1 LRKPNEKLRKALVL
15 LVTWGALLGFF
26 LSYEHYFVDGQRE
39 YLIDRDFRNLSRL
52 SAQLNAEFH
61 RATDSVSSLARIL
74 EWEEKREKPK
84 ESDLKKECPTDEKQ
98 GLCFDALAY
107 AHAYLEG
114 AWDRKAPTRKFLLCL
129 GENAGTIRLDQ
140 PKNPSGLYVSVQCP
154 PDQRTETK
162 GTAGGTPSESYLGMD
177 MAVWVRKAFSDYKN
191 TFEDILITDEAGRV
205 LYQQSPTGAHISDLR
220 PILARGTDVATKQK
234 IFGWPGGTS
243 QDSSLAE
250 PAAKSSESSE
260 TTGSGKEARPSASS
274 ERLQRL
280 AQGSSATKVT
290 IGGKDYL
297 LFAQPSPVMLG
308 NRADAGDRWRLVLV
322 GLRLAAKV
330 DAESHAMPY
339 SVLIW
344 LSLCGV
350 VLFGLSWPLFKF
362 QYMSNTER
370 FRPRD
375 GWVLVFTLL
384 LVCSGLTLMLLN
396 ASYLRASR
404 IRADQELKRLA
415 SQIKHKFNDEVSLAL
430 RQLEQLQ
437 TTDEVKNVFASNKT
451 FRGNYPIEKDIGR
464 PYPYFEVAFWGDD
477 QGTQLAKLDVRQVA
491 TPPVDLTGLPFYKA
505 VTSEMKWAQLE
516 GGPESCLSGSH
527 QDLENCSYF
536 EPILSPNTDE
546 FAPVLAAPFYRWAD
560 AEPRSAFDR
569 VAVQVLVFRPM
580 SVVGPI
586 LPPGYGFAIID
597 SDCQVLFHSDSF
609 RDMRENFCQESKDPS
624 ELRSWL
630 FGGADTALNITYG
643 GRGER
648 AYLTNFPLPGLT
660 SKLPTYLTVFQEGGQ
675 QLTLELALNL
685 VCSILLG
692 FYFVVLVLVALGHL
706 LLRGPLQWDYAPR
719 LVWPCRDFA
728 MQYVQVV
735 CMSFLLCLLYRWFYL
750 TVHEAPLVGLTLGV
764 VFFSTLFAVLRLSST
779 SDVLVKWG
787 TAFGALAV
795 LAWGV
800 LALLPSHSASARE
813 GIREWMKPPCLP
825 FAFGLFSV
833 LVSHP
838 FFSLERILKD
848 NQTLLNSLRKR
859 VTNLWELAYC
869 VAVVSLIACASIIP
883 CAGFFKYAYDA
894 VDEISLKHDE
904 AVLADR
910 LVARRDRI
918 SSYYKSLNAP
928 RVAEARL
935 QQTLDRYDTGG
946 TDTGLPGNEPLFEI
960 WNESDSP
967 PSQCPPDAPKDQN
980 DFGLNDWIEKQIAR
994 ATMTFP
1000 SNELGSEISRL
1011 GLATTDDSAAWE
1023 RSWTEP
1029 HANTFALHWKGPG
1042 APRFHICA
1050 AYPEWKGLG
1059 TWEHIG
1065 LGLFL
1070 VAIVFWLF
1078 HIAKQI
1084 FLGNVESPP
1093 PLEVAKWKQVSDIK
1107 RDALVIGLPR
1117 SGKTGQLKRL
1127 KDLDPRDFRDLRDFD
1142 NQRSSASRLGELE
1155 STDSHCGVIILDQF
1169 DFNMRDPAWNEKRL
1183 ELVSKFLDKTNQKLV
1198 LVSAIDPM
1206 YFLLEERET
1215 VLCKEENPQTVSL
1228 LLERWARTLDRFT
1241 RVKLS
1246 NEITDEFSNESDTYF
1261 EKGGESAKFAKW
1273 IWDECAFT
1281 PMLQKIGV
1289 GLLRKFRN
1297 SPLPSHDQ
1305 LVGLVAEPADV
1316 YYRMLWNGLTGNE
1329 RLALYQLALDGWANP
1344 KNTPT
1349 LRQLEQK
1356 QLIYRQ
1362 PMYRI
1367 MNDSFRSFIRSSEHQ
1382 KEILQWQKK
1391 EQESTW
1397 EILRFILV
1405 AAVIGVGLWLLYA
1418 QAQLFQI
1425 GAGYITA
1432 LATLLTAIAGFTA
1445 RLKRPAP
1452 ASPPGDGGES

>member
-1 LRKPNEKLRKALVL
+1 LRKPNDKLRKALVL

-26 LSYEHYFVDGQRE
+26 LGYEHYFVDGQRE

-61 RATDSVSSLARIL
+61 RATDSVSSLAKIMER
-74 EWEEKREKPK
+74 EEKPK
-84 ESDLKKECPTDEKQ
+84 ESEPSKACPPEETD

-107 AHAYLEG
+107 AHSYLEE
-114 AWDRKAPTRKFLLCL
+114 AWDRKTPTPNFLFCL

-140 PKNPSGLYVSVQCP
+140 PKNPSGLYVSVKCP
-154 PDQRTETK
+154 PEQTQ
-162 GTAGGTPSESYLGMD
+162 SESYLGMD
-177 MAVWVRKAFSDYKN
+177 MAVWVRNVFSDYNN

-220 PILARGTDVATKQK
+220 PILAKGTDVATKQK

-243 QDSSLAE
+243 QESSLAE
-250 PAAKSSESSE
+250 PAASKSSESSE
-260 TTGSGKEARPSASS
+260 TTGSSKETRPTVPS

-280 AQGSSATKVT
+280 AQGSSATRVT

-297 LFAQPSPVMLG
+297 LFAQPSPVMLS
-308 NRADAGDRWRLVLV
+308 NRADAADQWRLVLV

-339 SVLIW
+339 SILIW

-404 IRADQELKRLA
+404 IRADQGLKRLA
-415 SQIKHKFNDEVSLAL
+415 CQIKDKFGDEVSLAL

-437 TTDEVKNVFASNKT
+437 TTDEFNDVFTSSKK
-451 FRGNYPIEKDIGR
+451 FRGNYPIEKDAGR
-464 PYPYFEVAFWGDD
+464 SYPYFEVAFWGDD
-477 QGTQLAKLDVRQVA
+477 QGKQLAKIDVRQVA
-491 TPPVDLTGLPFYKA
+491 TPTVDLTGLLFYRA
-505 VTSEMKWAQLE
+505 VMSEMKWAQRE
-516 GGPESCLSGSH
+516 GGTEPESCLSGSG

-560 AEPRSAFDR
+560 AEPGSPDHI
-569 VAVQVLVFRPM
+569 AVQVLVFRPM

-586 LPPGYGFAIID
+586 LPPGYGFAVLD

-648 AYLTNFPLPGLT
+648 AYLTNFPFPGLT
-660 SKLPTYLTVFQEGGQ
+660 SKLPRYLIVFQEGGQ
-675 QLTLELALNL
+675 QLTLELAVNL

-692 FYFVVLVLVALGHL
+692 FYFVVLVLFACGHL

-735 CMSFLLCLLYRWFYL
+735 CMSLLLCVLYGWFYL
-750 TVHEAPLVGLTLGV
+750 TVHEAPLVGMTLGV
-764 VFFSTLFAVLRLSST
+764 VFFSTLFAVLRLSS
-779 SDVLVKWG
+779 SPDVLFRWG
-787 TAFGALAV
+787 IAFGALA
-795 LAWGV
+795 LFAWGV
-800 LALLPSHSASARE
+800 LIFLPGHSSSTRE
-813 GIREWMKPPCLP
+813 SIREWMKPPCMP

-838 FFSLERILKD
+838 WFSLERILKG
-848 NQTLLNSLRKR
+848 NQTLIDSLRKR

-869 VAVVSLIACASIIP
+869 VAVVSLIACGSVIP
-883 CAGFFKYAYDA
+883 SAGFFKYAYDA

-918 SSYYKSLNAP
+918 ASYYKSLNAP
-928 RVAEARL
+928 RVAELRL
-935 QQTLDRYDTGG
+935 RQTLDRYDTGG
-946 TDTGLPGNEPLFEI
+946 ADAGLSGNESLFQT
-960 WNESDSP
+960 WNESDDP
-967 PSQCPPDAPKDQN
+967 PSSLCSSDAPKDQN

-994 ATMTFP
+994 ATLTFP

-1011 GLATTDDSAAWE
+1011 GLAATDDSAAWE

-1042 APRFHICA
+1042 APRFSICA

-1065 LGLFL
+1065 LGSFL
-1070 VAIVFWLF
+1070 VVLVLWLF

-1107 RDALVIGLPR
+1107 RDSLVIGLPR
-1117 SGKTGQLKRL
+1117 SGKTGQLKKL
-1127 KDLDPRDFRDLRDFD
+1127 KDLDPRDFRDLREFD

-1155 STDSHCGVIILDQF
+1155 SKDSHSGVIILDQF

-1183 ELVSKFLDKTNQKLV
+1183 ELVAKFLDKTNQKLV
-1198 LVSAIDPM
+1198 LVSTIDPM
-1206 YFLLEERET
+1206 YFLLEERDT
-1215 VLCKEENPQTVSL
+1215 VLCKEDNPQAVAL

-1241 RVKLS
+1241 RIKLP
-1246 NEITDEFSNESDTYF
+1246 NEISDDFANETDTYF

-1273 IWDECAFT
+1273 IRDECAFT

-1289 GLLRKFRN
+1289 GLLRKFRT

-1316 YYRMLWNGLTGNE
+1316 YYRMLWNDLTANE
-1329 RLALYQLALDGWANP
+1329 RLALFQLALDGWANP

-1367 MNDSFRSFIRSSEHQ
+1367 MNDSFRRFIRSSEHQ
-1382 KEILQWQKK
+1382 KEILEWQKK

-1397 EILRFILV
+1397 KILRFVLV
-1405 AAVIGVGLWLLYA
+1405 AGAIGVGLWLLYA

-1445 RLKRPAP
+1445 RIRRPGP